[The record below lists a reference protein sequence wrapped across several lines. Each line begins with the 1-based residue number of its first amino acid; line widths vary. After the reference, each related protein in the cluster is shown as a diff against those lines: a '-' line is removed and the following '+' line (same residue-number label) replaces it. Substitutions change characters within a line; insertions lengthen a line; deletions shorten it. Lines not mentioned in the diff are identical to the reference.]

1 MERLNAVLPIRDI
14 FSRVILNCCGQSA
27 LETDVLAG
35 EDVVGRVSV
44 PGNGRE
50 DPDVRADAEYINT
63 VIAGELTGENIF
75 DQERIDGIL
84 SRFERRREALFCVS
98 AAAASAAAEAMQL
111 PLYRYLG
118 GVHVVRLPVPE
129 IHLTEVEP
137 VQALCVRI
145 GQTATLS
152 ELSGQI
158 QKSKADG
165 VPVIFCCS
173 KGETADT
180 LLTDRVRGGP
190 DRCRTGAPYGA
201 CGKVQPASQDP

>member
-84 SRFERRREALFCVS
+84 SRFERRSETLFCVS
-98 AAAASAAAEAMQL
+98 AAAASAAAAALKL

-118 GVHVVRLPVPE
+118 GVRATRLPVPE
-129 IHLTEVEP
+129 IRLTEENP
-137 VQALCVRI
+137 DPGFHVRV
-145 GQTATLS
+145 G
-152 ELSGQI
+152 
-158 QKSKADG
+158 
-165 VPVIFCCS
+165 
-173 KGETADT
+173 
-180 LLTDRVRGGP
+180 
-190 DRCRTGAPYGA
+190 
-201 CGKVQPASQDP
+201 